1 MNNANLIFTRAGQN
15 DIAELVRMRIYYIV
29 QDYGHLAE
37 TDRAKMEKSLP
48 EYFARNLEKNIFA
61 FVAKNGGKI
70 VATAFFLVVEKPAS
84 PAFINGKTGIVLN
97 VCTMNEYRAKGIATR
112 LMQMLVDFARQN
124 ELNRIDLSATK
135 MGYSVYKK
143 LGFEDLQS
151 EYQEM
156 RLKL

>member
-37 TDRAKMEKSLP
+37 TDRSKMEKSLP

-61 FVAKNGGKI
+61 FVAKDGGKI
-70 VATAFFLVVEKPAS
+70 VATVFLLVVEKPAS
-84 PAFINGKTGIVLN
+84 PAFINGKTGTVLN
-97 VCTMNEYRAKGIATR
+97 VCTMEEYRAKGIATR

>member
-29 QDYGHLAE
+29 QDYGHLAD

-61 FVAKNGGKI
+61 FVAKDGGKI
-70 VATAFFLVVEKPAS
+70 VATAFLLVVEKPAS
-84 PAFINGKTGIVLN
+84 PAFINGKTGTVLN
-97 VCTMNEYRAKGIATR
+97 VCTMEEYRAKGIATR

>member
-1 MNNANLIFTRAGQN
+1 MNNATLIFTRAGQN

-29 QDYGHLAE
+29 QDYGYLAE

-61 FVAKNGGKI
+61 FVAKDGGKI
-70 VATAFFLVVEKPAS
+70 VATAFLLVVEKPAS
-84 PAFINGKTGIVLN
+84 PAFINGKTGTVLN
-97 VCTMNEYRAKGIATR
+97 VCTMNEYRAQGIATR

-156 RLKL
+156 RLNL